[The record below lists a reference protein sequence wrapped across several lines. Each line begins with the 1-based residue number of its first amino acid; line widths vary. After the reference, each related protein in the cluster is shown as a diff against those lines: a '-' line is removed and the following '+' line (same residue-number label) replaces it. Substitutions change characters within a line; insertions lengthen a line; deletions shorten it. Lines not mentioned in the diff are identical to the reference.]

1 MFRNGASRTIPVV
14 LIIIVMIIAIGA
26 LITAG
31 RNLFSDTGS
40 ESSEQVDVG
49 RDTLLDTTPG
59 HSVQMTVRGPIVG
72 DEQHHSYQVTISPSG
87 RSLVTYKGYLE
98 SVIKDHELSNNTK
111 AYEEFVYALDKANFM
126 RGEVLEGDEN
136 DTRGICA
143 DGRIYSYS
151 VINTGDAVKTLW
163 TSTCSGSRGSLKASN
178 QQINDLFLDQIP
190 SSDKYLSDL
199 KI

>member
-31 RNLFSDTGS
+31 RNLFSDTG
-40 ESSEQVDVG
+40 ESTEQVDVG
-49 RDTLLDTTPG
+49 RDALLDTDPS
-59 HSVQMTVRGPIVG
+59 HSVEMTVRGPIVG
-72 DEQHHSYQVTISPSG
+72 DEEHHSYQVTVSPSG
-87 RSLVTYKGYLE
+87 RNLTTFKGYLE
-98 SVIKDHELSNNTK
+98 STIKDHQLSNNTK
-111 AYEEFVYALDKANFM
+111 AYEQFVYALDKANFM
-126 RGEVLEGDEN
+126 KGDELTGEDN

-151 VINTGDAVKTLW
+151 VIDSGEAVKTLW
-163 TSTCSGSRGSLKASN
+163 TSTCSGSRGSLKASS
-178 QQINDLFLDQIP
+178 QQLTDLFLDQIP
-190 SSDKYLSDL
+190 DNKKLLSDL

>member
-31 RNLFSDTGS
+31 RNLFTDTGDS
-40 ESSEQVDVG
+40 AEQVDVG
-49 RDTLLDTTPG
+49 REALLDTSPG
-59 HSVQMTVRGPIVG
+59 HSVEMNVRGPIVG
-72 DEQHHSYQVTISPSG
+72 DEEHHSYQVIVSPSG
-87 RSLVTYKGYLE
+87 RNLTTFEGYLE
-98 SVIKDHELSNNTK
+98 SAIKDHQLPNNTK
-111 AYEEFVYALDKANFM
+111 AYEQFVYALDKANFM
-126 RGEVLEGDEN
+126 KGDVLTGAEN

-151 VINTGDAVKTLW
+151 VIESGEAVKTLW
-163 TSTCSGSRGSLKASN
+163 TSTCSGSRGSLEASS
-178 QQINDLFLDQIP
+178 QQLTDLFLDQIP
-190 SSDKYLSDL
+190 DNKELLSDL

>member
-31 RNLFSDTGS
+31 RNLFSDTGDK
-40 ESSEQVDVG
+40 SSEQVDVG
-49 RDTLLDTTPG
+49 RDNLLDTTPS

-72 DEQHHSYQVTISPSG
+72 DEEHHSYQVTISPSS
-87 RSLVTYKGYLE
+87 RSLTTYKGYLE
-98 SVIKDHELSNNTK
+98 SVIKDDQLSNNTK
-111 AYEEFVYALDKANFM
+111 AYEQFVYALDKANIM
-126 RGEVLEGDEN
+126 KGDELQGEEN

-151 VINTGDAVKTLW
+151 VIDSGETMKSLW

-178 QQINDLFLDQIP
+178 QQLNDLFLDQIP
-190 SSDKYLSDL
+190 DAKKLLSDL
-199 KI
+199 KL

>member
-31 RNLFSDTGS
+31 RNLFTDTGDKA
-40 ESSEQVDVG
+40 EVVDVG
-49 RDTLLDTTPG
+49 RDALLDTDPS
-59 HSVQMTVRGPIVG
+59 HSVEMTVRGPIVG
-72 DEQHHSYQVTISPSG
+72 DEEHHSYQVTVSPSG
-87 RSLVTYKGYLE
+87 RNLTTFEGYLE
-98 SVIKDHELSNNTK
+98 SAIKDHQLPNNTK
-111 AYEEFVYALDKANFM
+111 AYEQFVYALDKANMM
-126 RGEVLEGDEN
+126 RGDVLTGEDN

-151 VINTGDAVKTLW
+151 VIESGEAVKTLW
-163 TSTCSGSRGSLKASN
+163 TSTCSGSRGSLKASS
-178 QQINDLFLDQIP
+178 QQLTDLFLDQIP
-190 SSDKYLSDL
+190 DNKKLLSDL